1 MEGDKKPAFAI
12 LQTFMAE
19 MSWPHWKFYQRLCI
33 MAKALP
39 FMPLPNQKPIFHNA
53 RQIY

>member
-12 LQTFMAE
+12 MA
-19 MSWPHWKFYQRLCI
+19 I
-33 MAKALP
+33 ALP